1 MNDIDIRLD
10 LPFADG
16 VGNTTSA
23 DAYLPASPGPH
34 PVLLAIHGGA
44 WLRGDKAFYAHLG
57 PYWARKGIAV
67 FSINYRLTTATA
79 PSWPQ
84 SPRDVLAALAYLK
97 REAKA
102 LRIDPARVGVI
113 GDSAGA
119 HLASLATLDGASH
132 AQGADYAKP
141 KLCIGI
147 YGVYDMAAQWNHDL
161 LHRPAD
167 NITQKFLGK
176 ALYED
181 RQRFFDASPLSH
193 ALSAS
198 NKIPFF
204 LTWGTEDDIVDPDTQ
219 SKAFLLAL
227 KQAGYYVRTFIQ
239 PGAPH
244 FWLPDPLE
252 GSAGYSQRFALAVD
266 GFLREWL

>member
-1 MNDIDIRLD
+1 MTDIEIRRDI
-10 LPFADG
+10 PFTDG
-16 VGNTTSA
+16 AAA
-23 DAYLPASPGPH
+23 DAYLPAGPGPH

-44 WLRGDKAFYAHLG
+44 WQRGDKAFYAHLG
-57 PYWARKGIAV
+57 PYWARRGIAV
-67 FSINYRLTTATA
+67 FSINYALTTAGE
-79 PSWPQ
+79 PSWPR

-97 REAKA
+97 SQSAA
-102 LRIDPARVGVI
+102 LCIDPARVGAI

-119 HLASLATLDGASH
+119 HLASLATLDGAAH
-132 AQGADYAKP
+132 AQGADSIRP

-161 LHRPAD
+161 LHRPQD

-176 ALYED
+176 PLFED
-181 RQRFFDASPLSH
+181 RRRFFDASPLSH
-193 ALSAS
+193 ALSVH

-204 LTWGTEDDIVDPDTQ
+204 LAWGTEDDIVDPETQ
-219 SKAFLLAL
+219 SKAFLIAL
-227 KQAGYYVRTFIQ
+227 KQAGFYVRTHII

-244 FWLPDPLE
+244 FWLPDALE
-252 GSAGYSQRFALAVD
+252 GSAGYSLRFAQAVD

>member
-1 MNDIDIRLD
+1 MTDIEIRRD
-10 LPFADG
+10 LPFTDG
-16 VGNTTSA
+16 AAA
-23 DAYLPASPGPH
+23 DAYLPAGPGPH
-34 PVLLAIHGGA
+34 PALLAIHGGA
-44 WLRGDKAFYAHLG
+44 WQRGDKAFYAHLG
-57 PYWARKGIAV
+57 RYWAQLGIAV
-67 FSINYRLTTATA
+67 FSINYRLTTAGE

-97 REAKA
+97 NQSAS
-102 LRIDPARVGVI
+102 LRIDPARVGTI

-119 HLASLATLDGASH
+119 HLAALATLDGATH
-132 AQGADYAKP
+132 AQGADYARP

-161 LHRPAD
+161 LHRPQD

-176 ALYED
+176 PLFED
-181 RQRFFDASPLSH
+181 RHRFFEASPLSH
-193 ALSAS
+193 ALSAH

-204 LTWGTEDDIVDPDTQ
+204 LTWGTEDDIVDPETQ

-227 KQAGYYVRTFIQ
+227 KQAGFYVRTHIL

-244 FWLPDPLE
+244 FWLPDALE
-252 GSAGYSQRFALAVD
+252 GSAGYSAKFAQAVE
-266 GFLREWL
+266 GFLREML